1 HGALCV
7 SYSGNCLMSS
17 AIGERSGNRGR
28 CAGCCRKL
36 YTLVDINNKKDI
48 KTGYLLSMKDLN
60 TSDHLKEMSFI
71 DSYKVEGRMKEPNYV
86 ASVTNTYR
94 KLIDNEPVNTHNLL
108 KVFNRTYTKGYINNE
123 KVEEITN
130 IEKPNNFGYLIG
142 TVTKQFKGKVWIKLF
157 SELNKGDQIRI
168 ETNNLLEEISLPV
181 TRLFDERMNL
191 INTANKMAILDCQKF
206 VKIGA
211 KVYKT
216 KDIKFVEEADKSL
229 LRNEYKK
236 LDINMEFTA
245 SFAKPLFLKVT
256 YQNYKI
262 YVKSEQIIEQANS
275 SATTKENVINQLSK
289 LNDTPYKLN
298 NLQIDMDNNLFI
310 PLKLIN
316 EVRREAID
324 KLNIERLKHQ
334 VERNEAQTI
343 IPKSHELI
351 SPEITVSVINDEQ
364 YEAAK
369 EMGIKH
375 IYYKNVIRRNNAI
388 YK

>member
-1 HGALCV
+1 
-7 SYSGNCLMSS
+7 MSS

-229 LRNEYKK
+229 LRNEYK
-236 LDINMEFTA
+236 
-245 SFAKPLFLKVT
+245 
-256 YQNYKI
+256 
-262 YVKSEQIIEQANS
+262 
-275 SATTKENVINQLSK
+275 
-289 LNDTPYKLN
+289 YKL
-298 NLQIDMDNNLFI
+298 
-310 PLKLIN
+310 
-316 EVRREAID
+316 
-324 KLNIERLKHQ
+324 
-334 VERNEAQTI
+334 
-343 IPKSHELI
+343 
-351 SPEITVSVINDEQ
+351 SPS
-364 YEAAK
+364 
-369 EMGIKH
+369 
-375 IYYKNVIRRNNAI
+375 
-388 YK
+388 